1 MDIAEGVLPG
11 EKEVEERKEDKSMN
25 KEPGEHSNAVPAQ
38 LLPQCARILHVQ
50 DLPRHQKDNPKW
62 KIPGRTEHHY
72 ESYRS

>member
-1 MDIAEGVLPG
+1 
-11 EKEVEERKEDKSMN
+11 MN
-25 KEPGEHSNAVPAQ
+25 KEPGEHSNTVPAQ

-72 ESYRS
+72 ESYKS